1 MTLNKEAELLKDL
14 PLFSKVD
21 LAKLKLLAFTSE
33 RLTYDDNQIVFNE
46 GDEGDAAYI
55 VLSGTAIVSIAQGS
69 KELELDRIK
78 KGGFV
83 GDISLL
89 CDVPRTATI
98 TAQNSLTAL
107 QIKKDTFF
115 NLIAEFPEIAIEM
128 MRVLASRLDNTNKQ
142 LRDANSKT

>member
-33 RLTYDDNQIVFNE
+33 RLAYDDNQIIFNE

-55 VLSGTAIVSIAQGS
+55 ILSGTAVVSIAQGS

-128 MRVLASRLDNTNKQ
+128 MRVLASRLYNTNTQ

>member
-1 MTLNKEAELLKDL
+1 MSLNKEAELLKDL

-33 RLTYDDNQIVFNE
+33 RLTYDDNEIVFNE
-46 GDEGDAAYI
+46 GDDGDAAYI
-55 VLSGTAIVSIAQGS
+55 ILDGTAVVSIAQGS
-69 KELELDRIK
+69 KSLELDRIK
-78 KGGFV
+78 RGGFV

-98 TAQNSLTAL
+98 TAHDALTTL

-115 NLIAEFPEIAIEM
+115 NLIVEFPEIAVEM
-128 MRVLASRLDNTNKQ
+128 MRVLASRLDNTSKQ
-142 LRDANSKT
+142 LRDASNKT

>member
-1 MTLNKEAELLKDL
+1 MSLNKEAELLKDL

-33 RLTYDDNQIVFNE
+33 RLIYEDNEIVFNE
-46 GDEGDAAYI
+46 GDDGDAAYI
-55 VLSGTAIVSIAQGS
+55 ILDGTAVVSIAQGS
-69 KELELDRIK
+69 KSLELDRIK
-78 KGGFV
+78 RGGFV

-98 TAQNSLTAL
+98 TAKDALTTL

-128 MRVLASRLDNTNKQ
+128 MRVLASRLDNTSKQ
-142 LRDANSKT
+142 LRDASSKT

>member
-1 MTLNKEAELLKDL
+1 MSLNKEAELLKDL

-33 RLTYDDNQIVFNE
+33 RLTYKDNEIVFNE
-46 GDEGDAAYI
+46 GDDGDAAYI
-55 VLSGTAIVSIAQGS
+55 ILDGTAIVSIAQGS
-69 KELELDRIK
+69 KSLELDRIK
-78 KGGFV
+78 RGGFV

-98 TAQNSLTAL
+98 TAKDALTTL

-128 MRVLASRLDNTNKQ
+128 MRVLASRLDNTSKQ
-142 LRDANSKT
+142 LRDASSKT

>member
-1 MTLNKEAELLKDL
+1 MSVNKEAELLKDL
-14 PLFSKVD
+14 PLFNKVD

-33 RLTYDDNQIVFNE
+33 RLSYYDNQIIFNE
-46 GDEGDAAYI
+46 GDPGDAAFI
-55 VLSGTAIVSIAQGS
+55 ILSGTAVVSIKQGS
-69 KELELDRIK
+69 KALELDRIK

-98 TAQNSLTAL
+98 TAQDSLTTL

-115 NLIAEFPEIAIEM
+115 SLIAEFPEIAIEM
-128 MRVLASRLDNTNKQ
+128 MRVLASRLDSTSKQ
-142 LRDANSKT
+142 LRDVSNKK